1 MLKSAI
7 YVNRFKSSNGVGNA
21 AISLFEDLVAREMK
35 VEVYCMR
42 RDERFVNNSN
52 IHRFP
57 IEVPYSLEVF
67 ILALWAFFVSHKFHM
82 NHSFEVTLKKCNF
95 YHLHFDTSLS
105 KSTTPVRSIRGLGR
119 FIAAQGLQF
128 GLRLAISANSELV
141 VPSDLLRE
149 KLVQQSRFRQSRVVV
164 YPNRL
169 SAGDVE
175 LVNQASQIKKS
186 IESASELEKE
196 SETYLVALIANG
208 DFNYKGLSRLDE
220 ILAHLPECCSLVLVG
235 GKNSPKVDPRFADR
249 VIWHHEKD
257 RTELFGFYSNVA
269 GLIVASPF
277 ESFSMVA
284 LEAVSLGVPTLFLGN
299 AGIIDLYEEYLS
311 TFDRERLMFRV
322 NAVEQWRKQIMIGH
336 NLQLDFNDFLTS
348 LRDLKVK
355 DFLRIQS

>member
-1 MLKSAI
+1 MVKSAI

-21 AISLFEDLVAREMK
+21 AISLFEDLVAREMT

-42 RDERFVNNSN
+42 RDERFVDNSN

-67 ILALWAFFVSHKFHM
+67 VLALWAFFVSHKFHI
-82 NHSFEVTLKKCNF
+82 NHSFEVALKKCNF

-105 KSTTPVRSIRGLGR
+105 KSKTPVRSIKELAR

-128 GLRLAISANSELV
+128 GLRLAISANSKIV

-149 KLVQQSRFRQSRVVV
+149 KLVLQSRFRKSKVVV

-175 LVNQASQIKKS
+175 LVNQASQRKKS
-186 IESASELEKE
+186 IESASQLENQ
-196 SETYLVALIANG
+196 SETFLVALIANG
-208 DFNYKGLSRLDE
+208 DFSYKGLSKLGE
-220 ILAHLPECCSLVLVG
+220 ILAHLPEYCSLALVG
-235 GKNSPKVDPRFADR
+235 GKNSPKIDARFAAR

-257 RTELFGFYSNVA
+257 RTELFCFYSNVA

-284 LEAVSLGVPTLFLGN
+284 LEAVSLGVPTLFLGD
-299 AGIIDLYEEYLS
+299 AGIIDIYEDYLS
-311 TFDRERLMFRV
+311 MFDRERLMFRV
-322 NAVEQWRKQIMIGH
+322 NAVEQWRKQIMSGH
-336 NLQLDFNDFLTS
+336 NFQLDFNDYLRS
-348 LRDLKVK
+348 LRNLKVK
-355 DFLRIQS
+355 DFLRI